1 MPPKFPNTFRKN
13 SIHLEVVHLSFFDF
27 KIPTAEEIERVLQQA
42 RDDPGSLD
50 GRDMWIYRML
60 KGGDF

>member
-1 MPPKFPNTFRKN
+1 M
-13 SIHLEVVHLSFFDF
+13 SFFDF
-27 KIPTAEEIERVLQQA
+27 KIPTAEEIECILQQA
-42 RDDPGSLD
+42 RDDPESLD

>member
-1 MPPKFPNTFRKN
+1 M
-13 SIHLEVVHLSFFDF
+13 SFFDF
-27 KIPTAEEIERVLQQA
+27 KIPTAEEIASVLQQA
-42 RDDPGSLD
+42 ENNPESLD